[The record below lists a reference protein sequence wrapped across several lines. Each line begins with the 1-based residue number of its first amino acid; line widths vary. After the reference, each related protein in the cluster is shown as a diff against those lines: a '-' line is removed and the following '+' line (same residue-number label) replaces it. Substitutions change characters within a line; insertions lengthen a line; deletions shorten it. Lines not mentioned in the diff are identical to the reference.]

1 MSDLQP
7 VSGVIDITD
16 KGYGFLR
23 SIERSYAIDPM
34 DPYVS
39 QGIIRKY
46 RLSSGMFIDG
56 WGAKKSSKQENVAIE
71 RVDKIDGLLPEVSSR
86 RTHFNRLTVI
96 DPNDK
101 IVLET
106 GQMPLTTR
114 IMDLFTPI
122 GKGQRALLV
131 SPPKAG
137 KTTFLEDVARG
148 IKTNQPDT
156 TVIIFLIDER
166 PEEVTQFKRNV
177 GGEVIATSFDAPLNE
192 QIRTAELV
200 LERVQRMVEAGQNV
214 ALIVDSITRL
224 GRAFNKATDNRS
236 GKTLS
241 GGVAANALEFPRK
254 FFGSARN
261 IEGGGSLTIIATCL
275 VDTGSKMDEVIFQEF
290 KGTGNTEIVLDRT
303 LSEERIFPAVN
314 LGQSGTRKEEKL
326 QSASDL
332 QKIWT
337 LVRAMAGDKGFAKY
351 RTLLDKMGK
360 TKTNA
365 EFLATI
371 PTR

>member
-7 VSGVIDITD
+7 VSGVLDVTD

-23 SIERSYAIDPM
+23 SAERSYAIDPM
-34 DPYVS
+34 DAYVS

-46 RLSSGMFIDG
+46 RLNSGMFIEG
-56 WGAKKSSKQENVAIE
+56 WGARKSHKQDNVALE
-71 RVDKIDGLLPEVSSR
+71 RVDKVDGLDPEASMR
-86 RTHFNRLTVI
+86 RVAFNRLTVI
-96 DPNDK
+96 DPNK
-101 IVLET
+101 KLVLET
-106 GQMPLTTR
+106 GQQPLTTR
-114 IMDLFTPI
+114 IIDLFAPI

-137 KTTFLEDVARG
+137 KTTFLEEIAMG
-148 IKTNQPDT
+148 IKTNNPET
-156 TVIIFLIDER
+156 HVIIFLIDER

-177 GGEVIATSFDAPLNE
+177 GGEVVATSFDAPLNE
-192 QIRTAELV
+192 QIRTSELV
-200 LERVQRMVEAGQNV
+200 LERVMRMVEAGQDV

-224 GRAFNKATDNRS
+224 GRAFNKATDNRG

-254 FFGSARN
+254 FFGAARK
-261 IEGGGSLTIIATCL
+261 IEGAGSLTIIATCL

-303 LSEERIFPAVN
+303 LAEERIFPAVN
-314 LGQSGTRKEEKL
+314 LGQTGTRKEEKL
-326 QSASDL
+326 QTASDL

-337 LVRAMAGDKGFAKY
+337 LMRAMAGDKGFAKY
-351 RTLLDKMGK
+351 RTLVEKMNQSK
-360 TKTNA
+360 SNA
-365 EFLATI
+365 DFLATI